1 MALLAA
7 LHPLLEEE
15 GGDDEVMPTR
25 VGSHESLQTSPTQ
38 PTIPTPKSGAPHLP
52 TVGALSRRGL
62 VPQPSDPAVP
72 GVWGHL
78 RHLLTQVP
86 RPATSEALGAG
97 AVDQGTLDVQGPAL
111 AEQPP
116 VPATSNPAKLPLALP
131 APPAPAASAKYV
143 LRGELS
149 EAEKRAVAAAQ
160 LKLEKAKDRKAPA
173 ACTLKGG
180 PGAGLTPPSR
190 GPWGSLGSFAGRRPP
205 SNPEKLELFK
215 ELKQAY
221 ENIIKSRK
229 LKSEVKSQGTDRQ
242 KLYWSFMQDEMK
254 SGGSSNTT
262 SPKETFA
269 AAVAK
274 WKNLHTEPVDE
285 EEPLA
290 EEHVLTSEEPQ
301 AEEHILTSEV
311 AAEHPPGQGCK
322 RKAPEASR
330 RITGKMSVPEEGQQA
345 KKK

>member
-7 LHPLLEEE
+7 LHPFLEEE
-15 GGDDEVMPTR
+15 GGDDEFMPKR
-25 VGSHESLQTSPTQ
+25 VGSHEALQTSPTQ
-38 PTIPTPKSGAPHLP
+38 PTIPTPKSGARHIP
-52 TVGALSRRGL
+52 TDGALRHREL
-62 VPQPSDPAVP
+62 APQPSDPAVP

-78 RHLLTQVP
+78 LTQVP
-86 RPATSEALGAG
+86 GPATSESLGAG
-97 AVDQGTLDVQGPAL
+97 AGDQGTLDVQGPAL

-116 VPATSNPAKLPLALP
+116 VPAASDPVKLPLALP
-131 APPAPAASAKYV
+131 APPAPVASTQYV

-149 EAEKRAVAAAQ
+149 AAEKRAVAAAQ

-173 ACTLKGG
+173 GCKAPAACTPKGG

-205 SNPEKLELFK
+205 TIPEKLELFN

-221 ENIIKSRK
+221 ENILKYRK

-254 SGGSSNTT
+254 SGGSSSTT
-262 SPKETFA
+262 SPKEMFA

-274 WKNLHTEPVDE
+274 WKNLHTEPVDM
-285 EEPLA
+285 EEPPA
-290 EEHVLTSEEPQ
+290 EEDA
-301 AEEHILTSEV
+301 AEE
-311 AAEHPPGQGCK
+311 AGAEHLPGQGCK
-322 RKAPEASR
+322 RKAPAAK
-330 RITGKMSVPEEGQQA
+330 RITAKMSVPEESQQA

>member
-1 MALLAA
+1 
-7 LHPLLEEE
+7 
-15 GGDDEVMPTR
+15 MPKM
-25 VGSHESLQTSPTQ
+25 VGSHDALQTSPTQ
-38 PTIPTPKSGAPHLP
+38 PTIPTPKSGTPHTP
-52 TVGALSRRGL
+52 TVGALRHREL

-78 RHLLTQVP
+78 LTQVP
-86 RPATSEALGAG
+86 RPATSEARGASAG
-97 AVDQGTLDVQGPAL
+97 DQGTLDVQGPAL

-116 VPATSNPAKLPLALP
+116 APAASNPAKLPLALP
-131 APPAPAASAKYV
+131 APPAPAAAAKFV

-173 ACTLKGG
+173 ACTPKGG

-205 SNPEKLELFK
+205 TNPEKLELFK
-215 ELKQAY
+215 ELKLAY

-262 SPKETFA
+262 SPKERFA

-285 EEPLA
+285 EEPPA
-290 EEHVLTSEEPQ
+290 EEDAVE
-301 AEEHILTSEV
+301 EV

-322 RKAPEASR
+322 RKAPEVSR